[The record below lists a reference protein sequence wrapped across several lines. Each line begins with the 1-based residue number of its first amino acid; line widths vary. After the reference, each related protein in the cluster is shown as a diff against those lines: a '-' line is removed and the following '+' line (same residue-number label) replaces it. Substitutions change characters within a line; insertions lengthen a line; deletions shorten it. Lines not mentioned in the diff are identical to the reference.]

1 MAEKNIA
8 ALCAQELY
16 CSSYIY
22 SQAHRIAAQWLRE
35 HQPVAANPVINHCF
49 DRHDTDSLNLC
60 FALREAYVA
69 GMVMG
74 SCLQKDE
81 HENKP
86 FRV

>member
-8 ALCAQELY
+8 ALCAQEPY

-35 HQPVAANPVINHCF
+35 HQPVAANPVIANINW
-49 DRHDTDSLNLC
+49 DSVEDFHLVA
-60 FALREAYVA
+60 ALREAYVA

>member
-1 MAEKNIA
+1 MAEKSIA
-8 ALCAQELY
+8 ALCAQEPY
-16 CSSYIY
+16 CSSYIF
-22 SQAHRIAAQWLRE
+22 SEAHRIAAQWLRE
-35 HQPVAANPVINHCF
+35 HQPVAANPVVHNIRWGSAEDF
-49 DRHDTDSLNLC
+49 NLVA
-60 FALREAYVA
+60 ALREAYVA